1 MKQSDLCE
9 KFVCGAIRGT
19 ASNMHINGNKI
30 YSYGTVLAQRTTTG
44 HILLNKTKYSSSTS
58 RQQSYLNYEISRA
71 YSDDKIIEL
80 KDVPMW
86 RQDLRYFL

>member
-9 KFVCGAIRGT
+9 QFVCGAIRGT

-58 RQQSYLNYEISRA
+58 RQQSYLNYEISIA
-71 YSDDKIIEL
+71 YSQEQIIEL

-86 RQDLRYFL
+86 TQDLRYYL